1 MSTQRKSTNKY
12 SDEFK
17 RNIATLKENGKTY
30 AQLESEY
37 GVSSSAVA
45 KWCKQY
51 STVTTEDGEVLTAL
65 QVKEL
70 QRRNAQ
76 LEEEN
81 IILKKAA
88 ALFMRDPLKK

>member
-1 MSTQRKSTNKY
+1 MSIQKRTINKY

-17 RNIATLKENGKTY
+17 RNIVTLKENGKTY

-37 GVSSSAVA
+37 GVSPSAVA

-51 STVTTEDGEVLTAL
+51 STVTTDDGSILTAL

-88 ALFMRDPLKK
+88 ALFMLDPKGK